1 MEPQSKRTVDDE
13 CGGCFNGYY
22 LQLETK
28 TCQMYGGSCSNGVLA
43 DLPDRRQENQCSDC
57 NPGYHLVKNMSCL
70 PWHGG
75 ACNGTQYRSTSGQ
88 GQNTPTLYI
97 IIGLLASCVFALI
110 IWVRSLKAAAAPSVR
125 ADFESN
131 FFNMDAT
138 REGSSTPV
146 ASDSDQKWSFQGD
159 EEEHSEA

>member
-1 MEPQSKRTVDDE
+1 
-13 CGGCFNGYY
+13 
-22 LQLETK
+22 
-28 TCQMYGGSCSNGVLA
+28 MYGGSCSNGVLA
-43 DLPDRRQENQCSDC
+43 DLPDRRQENQCSGC

-75 ACNGTQYRSTSGQ
+75 ACTNVTQFSSTGGQ
-88 GQNTPTLYI
+88 GQNTPTLYV
-97 IIGLLASCVFALI
+97 IIGLLASCVFALLI
-110 IWVRSLKAAAAPSVR
+110 FVARSLKAAAASSAQ